1 MTIHVAV
8 LTQSVGVTGRQTDRH
23 NGCSGLHSTPGHLLL
38 CDMSETLV
46 HGGGSTEQIQ
56 WQQTTIDSDGRK
68 ITITWRMLSDART
81 CSHQ

>member
-46 HGGGSTEQIQ
+46 HGGGEYRADTVAADNNRFGWTQNNNNLAHAQ
-56 WQQTTIDSDGRK
+56 
-68 ITITWRMLSDART
+68 
-81 CSHQ
+81 